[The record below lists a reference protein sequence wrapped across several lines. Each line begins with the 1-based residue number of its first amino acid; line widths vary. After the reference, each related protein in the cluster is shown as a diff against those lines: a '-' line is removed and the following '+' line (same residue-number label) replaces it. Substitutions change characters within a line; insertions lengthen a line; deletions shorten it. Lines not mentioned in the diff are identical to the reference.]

1 MPNFQEF
8 GFSNFRVLLGSSRM
22 PKKNDEDDDEKK
34 GFLVSDHQMCCELS
48 GFPESPDWLFD
59 SAEDKEGIKFGPR
72 HIHNSPIRHFII
84 PTINAM
90 TKPMIRIIFGFTDTP
105 FLVRS

>member
-1 MPNFQEF
+1 ML
-8 GFSNFRVLLGSSRM
+8 RRDA
-22 PKKNDEDDDEKK
+22 KKNDEDDDEKK

-59 SAEDKEGIKFGPR
+59 SGEDKEGIKFAPR

-90 TKPMIRIIFGFTDTP
+90 TKRMIRIIFGFTDTP